1 MVEALPRRTRLILLV
16 TLVLGLG
23 AVPVAHVMAASGPPA
38 TNTGPINVVQGK
50 ALYRK
55 FCGNCHALKEALAA
69 GFGGNSQLGQ
79 DGGPSFDNLKVSANL
94 SIVAVTEQ
102 FGGHELVVRR
112 MTWQQIY
119 NVSAFVQQAT
129 LHHPYTAR
137 VSDG

>member
-1 MVEALPRRTRLILLV
+1 LNRRTRLTILL
-16 TLVLGLG
+16 TLVLALG
-23 AVPVAHVMAASGPPA
+23 AVPAAHVLAASGPRGA
-38 TNTGPINVVQGK
+38 SGPVNAVQGK

-69 GFGGNSQLGQ
+69 GFGGNNQLGQ
-79 DGGPSFDNLKVSANL
+79 DGGPSFENLKVSANL

-119 NVSAFVQQAT
+119 DVSAFVQQAT
-129 LHHPYTAR
+129 KQHPYVAR